1 MKNQSDSAFFQ
12 EVLTALSTCA
22 MTPAHGVVFRE
33 GRKEH
38 TESP

>member
-1 MKNQSDSAFFQ
+1 MKNQSDSAFFK

-22 MTPAHGVVFRE
+22 TTPAHGVVFRQ

-38 TESP
+38 AKSP